1 MREFSIQTHVFFGE
15 NALGRLEEIRNKSV
29 LIVCDKFIVESGV
42 ADKIKARLASCQV
55 FVFSD
60 IVPDPPVEVVA
71 DGIKCLAECKAEV
84 MIAIGGGSAIDA
96 AKAIRELARQMNY
109 VDVDECYA
117 IPTTSGTGSEVTKFS
132 VITNAQEG
140 VKYPLVSQ
148 SLQPMV
154 AILDPELVETV
165 PPAIT
170 ADTGMDAL
178 THALEAY
185 VSTEATDFTDAL
197 AEKAATLLFRFLPQ
211 AYKDGADLTAR
222 EKVHNAACLAGM
234 AFNTAGLGICH
245 SIAHTIGGKFHI
257 SHGRSNA
264 LVLPYVMEF
273 NANTDASEKTVCAR
287 KYQRMAKLVGLPYAN
302 TQTAVNSLI
311 RRIREMENVFGIPD
325 SLKKLDIKVED
336 VLAVKDD
343 MIQAALADTCTA
355 TNPRKADAADI
366 ETILGKVTPF

>member
-211 AYKDGADLTAR
+211 AYTDGTDLTAR

-355 TNPRKADAADI
+355 TNPRKADAAAI
-366 ETILGKVTPF
+366 ETILGKVTPL